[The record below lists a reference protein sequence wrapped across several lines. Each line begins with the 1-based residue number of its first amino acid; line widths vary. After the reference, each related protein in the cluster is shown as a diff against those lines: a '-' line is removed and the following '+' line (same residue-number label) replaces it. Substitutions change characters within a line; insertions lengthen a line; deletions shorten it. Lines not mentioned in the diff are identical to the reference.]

1 MIKVRRSY
9 ICSYSM
15 FIIKK
20 VICVQEIAKV
30 YFSNNF
36 GTSPALSG
44 HAHAA
49 FDYSQLLK
57 KLKN

>member
-1 MIKVRRSY
+1 MIKVGRSY
-9 ICSYSM
+9 ICNSM

-20 VICVQEIAKV
+20 VICAQEIAKI

-49 FDYSQLLK
+49 FACSLTIFNY
-57 KLKN
+57 